1 MLHIVLWST
10 LLFGASAVISG
21 VMRASGTVLAP
32 TLLSIAAIVLVEVPV
47 AWFLSRRIGL
57 DGVWWAYPL
66 TFAAMLVFQ
75 STYYRLVWRRR
86 KIERLI

>member
-1 MLHIVLWST
+1 MLHIILWST
-10 LLFGASAVISG
+10 LLFGASTVISG
-21 VMRASGTVLAP
+21 VMRSSGTVLPP
-32 TLLSIAAIVLVEVPV
+32 TLLSVSAIVLVEVPV
-47 AWFLSRRIGL
+47 AWFLSRRIGI

-66 TFAAMLVFQ
+66 TFATMLILQ